1 MIDHVSIG
9 VQDLAAAVALYEPL
23 LATLGHK
30 KLVTESATV
39 GFGKKYPEF
48 WLNQRPELLRAKDN
62 GTHICLRC
70 ASVGIVAA
78 FHGAALAHGANSDGA
93 PGLRAQYSESY
104 YAAFIT
110 DPDGNRIEVVT
121 FLT

>member
-23 LATLGHK
+23 LATLGYK
-30 KLVTESATV
+30 KLVNESATA

-48 WLNQRPELLRAKDN
+48 WLNQRPELIPANDN

-70 ASVGIVAA
+70 ASVEIVAA
-78 FHGAALAHGANSDGA
+78 FHDAALAHGANSDGA
-93 PGLRAQYSESY
+93 PGLRAQYSERY

-110 DPDGNRIEVVT
+110 DPDGNKIEVVNFVT
-121 FLT
+121 